1 MPIFQLFNYLIL
13 NILFR
18 FRRRNSSLE
27 NLNEMFLN
35 DETSDKPKEDR
46 IVKFKDEVLP
56 ERGRSRSNKKSQNSK
71 EVKAIGASILKDSS
85 KLKNSPEQ
93 QKQSNETKPVLKS
106 AKKVKAPIIPSPAE
120 VVKNVNKQLTKTDS
134 AVVQQTEQLPEQI
147 DSKPTLTVEIS
158 KQTVDLNK
166 QTADLN
172 KQTADLLSKQT
183 ADLLCKQTANVI
195 SSSEDCKDK
204 EESGYDSDQ
213 TLATLSAK
221 DSASEASSLNS
232 PASSVKKDIK
242 DSNDL
247 SLTKDGKKLNF
258 FGHKFCLV
266 PKSKLLIK
274 MYYQRHEFLT

>member
-1 MPIFQLFNYLIL
+1 MIILTFQLIFK
-13 NILFR
+13 ILFR

-56 ERGRSRSNKKSQNSK
+56 ERGRSRSNKKSQNTK
-71 EVKAIGASILKDSS
+71 EGKAIGASILKDSS

-158 KQTVDLNK
+158 KQTVVLSK

-183 ADLLCKQTANVI
+183 ADLLCKQTADLICKQTANVI

-247 SLTKDGKKLNF
+247 NLNKDGK
-258 FGHKFCLV
+258 
-266 PKSKLLIK
+266 I
-274 MYYQRHEFLT
+274 